1 MTEQRSKAFN
11 IIFSYLVIIHLVLL
25 ISIKFDIAILKP
37 FPVIEILSVVVI
49 YFLVKNDFIA
59 NAMRN
64 KQTILFHTIS
74 ISIVYYLTTVFCYF
88 QYGNSYS
95 ILNYAYGIHYCIL
108 PMLLFYLVQFLPVN
122 EVLLLL
128 KRILFL
134 NFFMCFIGILFF
146 LLQPDF
152 YTDYLKKLF
161 DDLNLTEIWQL
172 YGRLQSYLGS
182 TSVGNVATVSF
193 VLTYFL
199 IKNGYVKFIYFFT
212 FGITVIFT
220 QQRGPILLLLL
231 AILIILINF
240 LLNSSAIKKIF
251 FFIILSISLI
261 LLEKL
266 FSSYITDEV
275 AEIFNFTVDK
285 IANESNP
292 SEMLSERTIGYV
304 KAGQIIN
311 MFPLGVGLGASLS
324 ASEQATNS
332 GLGQVVD
339 ANFAR
344 ILADTGI
351 IGLFLFLGILALALY
366 KSIKSRSLLF
376 FTITILFYSFQA
388 LGTNVFD
395 SFICIHLFWIFLGIL
410 NNKNNNIIWKQSYLQ
425 EG

>member
-1 MTEQRSKAFN
+1 MDKETSTAFK
-11 IIFSYLVIIHLVLL
+11 ITFSYLVIIHIILL
-25 ISIKFDIAILKP
+25 ISIKFDILILKP
-37 FPVIEILSVVVI
+37 FPVIEFLSVWVI
-49 YFLVKNDFIA
+49 FFLIKNNFLA
-59 NAMRN
+59 NALRN
-64 KQTILFHTIS
+64 KQTLLFHTIS
-74 ISIVYYLTTVFCYF
+74 ISVVYNLVTIFCYF
-88 QYGNSYS
+88 QPGNTYS
-95 ILNYAYGIHYCIL
+95 ILNYVYGIHYCIL
-108 PMLLFYLVQFLPVN
+108 PILLFYLVQLLPVN
-122 EVLLLL
+122 EVYVLL

-134 NFFMCFIGILFF
+134 NFFMCFIGIFFF

-161 DDLNLTEIWQL
+161 IELNLTELWQL

-199 IKNGYVKFIYFFT
+199 IKKSTFKFLYFFT

-231 AILIILINF
+231 AVLIIIINF
-240 LLNSSAIKKIF
+240 LLNSSTIKKLIF
-251 FFIILSISLI
+251 FLILSISLLGLVKLYSS
-261 LLEKL
+261 LL
-266 FSSYITDEV
+266 TDEV
-275 AEIFNFTVDK
+275 AEIFNYTFDK

-292 SEMLSERTIGYV
+292 AEVLSERSIGYV
-304 KAGQIIN
+304 KAGQIIK

-324 ASEQATNS
+324 ASEQASNS

-351 IGLFLFLGILALALY
+351 IGLFLFIAILVLAFNT
-366 KSIKSRSLLF
+366 SIRSRSLLF

-410 NNKNNNIIWKQSYLQ
+410 NNKNNNIIWKQSYLR

>member
-1 MTEQRSKAFN
+1 VTKETSTAFK
-11 IIFSYLVIIHLVLL
+11 ITFCYLVIIHMILL
-25 ISIKFDIAILKP
+25 ISVGYDISFLKP
-37 FPVIEILSVVVI
+37 FPVIEFLSMGVI
-49 YFLVKNDFIA
+49 FFLIKNNYLA
-59 NAMRN
+59 NAVRN
-64 KQTILFHTIS
+64 KQTFLFHTIS
-74 ISIVYYLTTVFCYF
+74 ITVIYNLFTIFCYF
-88 QYGNSYS
+88 QPGNTYS
-95 ILNYAYGIHYCIL
+95 ILNYVYGIHYCIL
-108 PMLLFYLVQFLPVN
+108 PILLFYLVQLLNVN
-122 EVLLLL
+122 EVYVLL

-134 NFFMCFIGILFF
+134 NFFMCLIGIFFF

-161 DDLNLTEIWQL
+161 IDLNLTEIWQL

-199 IKNGYVKFIYFFT
+199 IKKNTIKFLYFFT

-220 QQRGPILLLLL
+220 QQRGSILLLLF
-231 AILIILINF
+231 AVLIIILNF
-240 LLNSSAIKKIF
+240 LLNSSAIKKLF
-251 FFIILSISLI
+251 FFSILSISLI
-261 LLEKL
+261 ALVKIYSNL
-266 FSSYITDEV
+266 ITDEV
-275 AEIFNFTVDK
+275 AEIFNYAFDK

-292 SEMLSERTIGYV
+292 AEVLSERSIGYV
-304 KAGQIIN
+304 KAGQIIT

-324 ASEQATNS
+324 ASEQASNS

-351 IGLFLFLGILALALY
+351 FGLLLFISILVLAFI
-366 KSIKSRSLLF
+366 KSFKSRSLLF

-410 NNKNNNIIWKQSYLQ
+410 NNKDNNIIWKQSYLQ
-425 EG
+425 AG

>member
-1 MTEQRSKAFN
+1 MTEERSTAFK
-11 IIFSYLVIIHLVLL
+11 IIFSYLVIIHLILL

-37 FPVIEILSVVVI
+37 FPVIEILSVGVI
-49 YFLVKNDFIA
+49 FFLIKNNFIA
-59 NAMRN
+59 NALRN
-64 KQTILFHTIS
+64 KQTLLFHTIS
-74 ISIVYYLTTVFCYF
+74 ITIVYYLITIFCYF
-88 QYGNSYS
+88 QYGNTYS
-95 ILNYAYGIHYCIL
+95 IVNYIYGIHYCIL
-108 PMLLFYLVQFLPVN
+108 PMLLFYIVQLLPVN

-161 DDLNLTEIWQL
+161 TDLNLTELWQL

-199 IKNGYVKFIYFFT
+199 IKKGSIKFLYFFT

-231 AILIILINF
+231 AVFIILINF
-240 LLNSSAIKKIF
+240 LLNSSGTKKLLF
-251 FFIILSISLI
+251 FTILTISLI
-261 LLEKL
+261 GLVKL
-266 FSSYITDEV
+266 YSSLITDEV
-275 AEIFNFTVDK
+275 AEIFNYTVDK

-292 SEMLSERTIGYV
+292 GEVLSERAIGYV
-304 KAGQIIN
+304 KASQIIKK
-311 MFPLGVGLGASLS
+311 FPLGVGLGASLS
-324 ASEQATNS
+324 ASEQASNS

-351 IGLFLFLGILALALY
+351 IGLLLFLAILALALY